1 MAVVTSPERGRM
13 MAMGLFRCFMKSW
26 VLITDNGG
34 RTGSS
39 CPVLICVSY
48 PVRTQT
54 FMATPIIANPRVSL
68 RSPPKASVLKT
79 YLSRMRRRRREI
91 RVLLLTAGRECL
103 GNA

>member
-1 MAVVTSPERGRM
+1 
-13 MAMGLFRCFMKSW
+13 MKSW
-26 VLITDNGG
+26 VLITDNEELALF
-34 RTGSS
+34 
-39 CPVLICVSY
+39 VLFLFVCVSY

-54 FMATPIIANPRVSL
+54 SMATPIIANPRVSS

-79 YLSRMRRRRREI
+79 YLSRMRRRKRREI